1 MEKGSPL
8 MAQYHVKA
16 HTDNEPRYC
25 AYLYCGLYDLEAE
38 GTIKLDFKH
47 GFSFVPRE
55 IYCTLLEVRE
65 HTTGERRIIAVDWR
79 DNAHVLCTHKLAAC
93 DLYYKRNY
101 ISEITEPACPPEH
114 RHKLRPL
121 GATLIMRGARE
132 RPNWV
137 IWNQGLWR
145 DEKPWRRKSPREI
158 IRSLYRLWKQP
169 EVVRSRS
176 RQEIFEADSLNG
188 AQNRVLFQTRAFNP
202 ESSAFPED
210 TQAITEERAQYIR
223 ALKAALGD
231 QFVGGFVPDAYARQ
245 HYPDCVAPEK
255 LGQHA
260 YMQLVKSC
268 RICIYS
274 RGLRDSPANKLGE
287 YLAGSRCI
295 VSQRFKT
302 ELSTPLEEGRDVLF
316 FDTAEELVEKC
327 RLLLND
333 EELQQRL
340 STGARTYYQQHVKPR
355 QRVLQIFREAFATEP
370 SLETRAVGVEA

>member
-1 MEKGSPL
+1 VEKGGAL

-25 AYLYCGLYDLEAE
+25 AYLYCGLYDLVAE
-38 GTIKLDFKH
+38 GAVQLDFKH
-47 GFSFVPRE
+47 KFLFVPRE

-65 HTTGERRIIAVDWR
+65 CTTGSRRIIAIDWR
-79 DNAHVLCTHKLAAC
+79 DNADVLCKHKLAAC

-101 ISEITEPACPPEH
+101 IPEITNPACPAEH
-114 RHKLRPL
+114 RDKLRPL
-121 GATLIMRGARE
+121 GITLIMRGDRE
-132 RPNWV
+132 RPSQV
-137 IWNQGLWR
+137 IRSQGLWR
-145 DEKPWRRKSPREI
+145 DEKPWHRKSPREI
-158 IRSLYRLWKQP
+158 MHSLYRSWKQP

-176 RQEIFEADSLNG
+176 RQQIFEADGLHG
-188 AQNRVLFQTRAFNP
+188 AQNRVLFQTRAFSP

-210 TQAITEERAQYIR
+210 THATTEERAQYIR

-245 HYPDCVAPEK
+245 HYPDCVAPEQ

-260 YMQLVKSC
+260 YMQLVRSS

-287 YLAGSRCI
+287 YLASSRCI

-302 ELSTPLEEGRDVLF
+302 HLPAPLEDGRDVLF

-340 STGARTYYQQHVKPR
+340 STGARDYYQMHVKPR
-355 QRVLQIFREAFATEP
+355 QRVLQIFQEAFAPATQ
-370 SLETRAVGVEA
+370 LDVRAVGVEA